1 MHKEILVIDD
11 NPDIRFLICN
21 ILKEQNF
28 NVRSATNYD
37 QAVIEINKKL
47 PDLALVD
54 IKLDR
59 EDKDGI
65 DLLKLI
71 MSKNKSTPVI
81 VISGHATVQVAVEA
95 IRLGAYEFIEKP
107 FSTEKILNYVNR
119 GLETATLKQEK
130 NIIENKLFHSFELIG
145 KSPSIIKVKKI
156 IEKLSNTE
164 SRVLITGPTGSGK
177 ELVARKIHK
186 LSLRD
191 KKPFVVIN
199 GDDYYGKESF
209 KVISDY
215 YFRGKEQFCMV
226 GFRLKNTLSS
236 FGAVTR
242 GVCSVE
248 NKKLSSV
255 VETGD
260 LRKKGNIIYS
270 DRDISFDGNEPVS
283 MSMWGFTPVL
293 FHHLK
298 EKFIDF
304 LNVHGREV
312 KSEFLIPSIIN
323 ELIQDGDEKV
333 HVLETN
339 SSWFGVTYKSDKP
352 IVEKKIQQLVSS
364 GVYPSPLF

>member
-1 MHKEILVIDD
+1 MSFKDKNNLTLLVMAAGMGSRYGGLKQLDQIGPSGETIIDYSVYD
-11 NPDIRFLICN
+11 AIEAGFNKIIFIIREVFEEQFKTQVADKYLNKIEVEFAYQDINDLPSGFSCPDG
-21 ILKEQNF
+21 
-28 NVRSATNYD
+28 
-37 QAVIEINKKL
+37 
-47 PDLALVD
+47 
-54 IKLDR
+54 R
-59 EDKDGI
+59 EKPWG
-65 DLLKLI
+65 
-71 MSKNKSTPVI
+71 T
-81 VISGHATVQVAVEA
+81 GHA
-95 IRLGAYEFIEKP
+95 
-107 FSTEKILNYVNR
+107 ILSAN
-119 GLETATLKQEK
+119 
-130 NIIENKLFHSFELIG
+130 H
-145 KSPSIIKVKKI
+145 
-156 IEKLSNTE
+156 
-164 SRVLITGPTGSGK
+164 
-177 ELVARKIHK
+177 LVHE
-186 LSLRD
+186 
-191 KKPFVVIN
+191 PFVVIN

-226 GFRLKNTLSS
+226 GFRLENTLSS

-260 LRKKGNIIYS
+260 LHKKGNIIYS

-283 MSMWGFTPVL
+283 MNMWGFTPVL

-333 HVLETN
+333 HVLETS

>member
-1 MHKEILVIDD
+1 MSFKDKNNLTLLVMAAGMGSRYGGLKQLDQIGPSGETIIDYSVYD
-11 NPDIRFLICN
+11 AIEAGFNKIIFIIREVFEEQFKAQVADKYLNKIEVEFAYQDINDLPSGFSCPDG
-21 ILKEQNF
+21 
-28 NVRSATNYD
+28 
-37 QAVIEINKKL
+37 
-47 PDLALVD
+47 
-54 IKLDR
+54 R
-59 EDKDGI
+59 EKPWG
-65 DLLKLI
+65 
-71 MSKNKSTPVI
+71 T
-81 VISGHATVQVAVEA
+81 GHA
-95 IRLGAYEFIEKP
+95 
-107 FSTEKILNYVNR
+107 ILSAN
-119 GLETATLKQEK
+119 
-130 NIIENKLFHSFELIG
+130 H
-145 KSPSIIKVKKI
+145 
-156 IEKLSNTE
+156 
-164 SRVLITGPTGSGK
+164 
-177 ELVARKIHK
+177 LVHE
-186 LSLRD
+186 
-191 KKPFVVIN
+191 PFVVIN

-226 GFRLKNTLSS
+226 GFRLENTLSS

-260 LRKKGNIIYS
+260 LQKKGNIIYS

-283 MSMWGFTPVL
+283 MNMWGFTPVL

-333 HVLETN
+333 HVLETS

>member
-1 MHKEILVIDD
+1 MSFKDKNNLTLLVMAAGMGSRYGGLKQLDQIGPSGETIIDYSVYD
-11 NPDIRFLICN
+11 AIEAGFNKIIFIIREVFEEQFKTQVADKYLNKIEVEFAYQDINDLPSGFSCPDG
-21 ILKEQNF
+21 
-28 NVRSATNYD
+28 
-37 QAVIEINKKL
+37 
-47 PDLALVD
+47 
-54 IKLDR
+54 R
-59 EDKDGI
+59 EKPWG
-65 DLLKLI
+65 
-71 MSKNKSTPVI
+71 T
-81 VISGHATVQVAVEA
+81 GHA
-95 IRLGAYEFIEKP
+95 
-107 FSTEKILNYVNR
+107 ILSAN
-119 GLETATLKQEK
+119 
-130 NIIENKLFHSFELIG
+130 H
-145 KSPSIIKVKKI
+145 
-156 IEKLSNTE
+156 
-164 SRVLITGPTGSGK
+164 
-177 ELVARKIHK
+177 LVHE
-186 LSLRD
+186 
-191 KKPFVVIN
+191 PFVVIN

-226 GFRLKNTLSS
+226 GFRLENTLSS

-260 LRKKGNIIYS
+260 LQKKGNIIYS

-283 MSMWGFTPVL
+283 MNMWGFTPVL

-304 LNVHGREV
+304 LNLHGREV

-333 HVLETN
+333 HVLETS

>member
-1 MHKEILVIDD
+1 MSFKDKNNLTLLVMAAGMGSRYGGLKQLDQIGPSGETIIDYSVYDAIEAGFNKIIFIIREVFEEQFKAQVADKYLNKIEVEFAYQDIDD
-11 NPDIRFLICN
+11 LPSGFSCPDG
-21 ILKEQNF
+21 
-28 NVRSATNYD
+28 
-37 QAVIEINKKL
+37 
-47 PDLALVD
+47 
-54 IKLDR
+54 R
-59 EDKDGI
+59 EKPWG
-65 DLLKLI
+65 
-71 MSKNKSTPVI
+71 T
-81 VISGHATVQVAVEA
+81 GHA
-95 IRLGAYEFIEKP
+95 
-107 FSTEKILNYVNR
+107 ILSAN
-119 GLETATLKQEK
+119 
-130 NIIENKLFHSFELIG
+130 H
-145 KSPSIIKVKKI
+145 
-156 IEKLSNTE
+156 
-164 SRVLITGPTGSGK
+164 
-177 ELVARKIHK
+177 LVHE
-186 LSLRD
+186 
-191 KKPFVVIN
+191 PFVVIN

-226 GFRLKNTLSS
+226 GFRLENTLSS

-283 MSMWGFTPVL
+283 MNMWGFTPVL

-364 GVYPSPLF
+364 GIYPSPLF